1 MPEKRNYLLGYGER
15 LTAPVEVTSG
25 GGEKKPPY
33 SFEEAR
39 SRLIPMLQSAA
50 VSLEAL
56 PEKACPGGQA
66 VASVMLHPEYY
77 AKSHY
82 PGGFLREAGLR
93 TVGSR
98 SRTITPEQRSRGR
111 EPKETVTTELFVAGA
126 RDSFHRLAD
135 QVPSWPVG
143 SPAAKQL
150 TAIEKVSTLEAE
162 ERMRPLKKVRGR
174 LPLEIVLHASESR
187 RDRFILAG
195 FKAYLEELELEP
207 DLERI
212 FFAGQLCFLR
222 LRATAREAHQV
233 ARFSF
238 LRVLREMPKLRTV
251 HPVLRGVLPRPRACP
266 LPDQGPLDPGLRV
279 AVFDGGLPDASPLTP
294 WANTMEAPG
303 VGESHPDLL
312 WHGAAVTS
320 ALLFGSVADRSER
333 PLCKVDHHR
342 VLDKNSER
350 DPFELYEVLERVKSV
365 LEQRRYEFVS
375 LSLGP
380 TLPVDDKDVHAW
392 TAVLDEHFSDGA
404 GLVSIAAGNTGE
416 EPDDPGLQNW
426 RIQVPSDCVNGLTVG
441 ASDRR
446 GDGWARAPY
455 SSKGPGRSPGIV
467 KPDLVTFGGSQQ
479 EAFWIFDPQAPGYVI
494 ATGGTSYAAPAALR
508 AGLAVRAHLGTVLS
522 PLAIKALLIHRT
534 DPGGHA
540 REEVGWGCLPD
551 NLEDLVLC
559 PDGSVRV
566 VYQDEIT
573 AARYRRIRIPLPQG
587 QLAGRV
593 ELTATFCFATPVD
606 PEHPG
611 NYTKSGLSVV
621 FRPNKAKF
629 AKNDAMHPA
638 SDSFFQPKNLYPTE
652 QQLRHDAHKW
662 ETCLHASKRKLAKS
676 LSGPVFDI
684 HYNARADGRDD
695 ARAERIRYAL
705 VLTVE
710 APKVKD
716 LYERVVRT
724 YRAQLQPL
732 TPVLEVPVRPGAG

>member
-1 MPEKRNYLLGYGER
+1 MC
-15 LTAPVEVTSG
+15 
-25 GGEKKPPY
+25 
-33 SFEEAR
+33 
-39 SRLIPMLQSAA
+39 I
-50 VSLEAL
+50 
-56 PEKACPGGQA
+56 
-66 VASVMLHPEYY
+66 
-77 AKSHY
+77 
-82 PGGFLREAGLR
+82 
-93 TVGSR
+93 
-98 SRTITPEQRSRGR
+98 
-111 EPKETVTTELFVAGA
+111 
-126 RDSFHRLAD
+126 RDS
-135 QVPSWPVG
+135 
-143 SPAAKQL
+143 
-150 TAIEKVSTLEAE
+150 
-162 ERMRPLKKVRGR
+162 
-174 LPLEIVLHASESR
+174 
-187 RDRFILAG
+187 
-195 FKAYLEELELEP
+195 
-207 DLERI
+207 
-212 FFAGQLCFLR
+212 
-222 LRATAREAHQV
+222 
-233 ARFSF
+233 
-238 LRVLREMPKLRTV
+238 
-251 HPVLRGVLPRPRACP
+251 
-266 LPDQGPLDPGLRV
+266 
-279 AVFDGGLPDASPLTP
+279 
-294 WANTMEAPG
+294 
-303 VGESHPDLL
+303 
-312 WHGAAVTS
+312 
-320 ALLFGSVADRSER
+320 
-333 PLCKVDHHR
+333 
-342 VLDKNSER
+342 
-350 DPFELYEVLERVKSV
+350 
-365 LEQRRYEFVS
+365 
-375 LSLGP
+375 
-380 TLPVDDKDVHAW
+380 
-392 TAVLDEHFSDGA
+392 
-404 GLVSIAAGNTGE
+404 
-416 EPDDPGLQNW
+416 
-426 RIQVPSDCVNGLTVG
+426 
-441 ASDRR
+441 
-446 GDGWARAPY
+446 
-455 SSKGPGRSPGIV
+455 
-467 KPDLVTFGGSQQ
+467 
-479 EAFWIFDPQAPGYVI
+479 
-494 ATGGTSYAAPAALR
+494 
-508 AGLAVRAHLGTVLS
+508 LGTVLS